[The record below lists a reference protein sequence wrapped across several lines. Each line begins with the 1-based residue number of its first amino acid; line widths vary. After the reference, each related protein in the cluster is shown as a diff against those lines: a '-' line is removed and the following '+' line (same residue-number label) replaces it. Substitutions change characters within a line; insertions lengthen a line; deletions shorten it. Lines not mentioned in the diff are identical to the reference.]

1 MEATKTTSEALV
13 FDAKALPIVAKYI
26 AQKDPREYLKGIHVR
41 PHPHGGLYIV
51 GTNGHQMAIWHDPHG
66 HCDQERILKVTP
78 GLVAACK
85 KRRRR
90 AIPYDIRVHYE
101 NGRLVVAEWNTF
113 DGKAND
119 GWAPKAVNELYV
131 QAGVADID
139 GKYPDM
145 WRAIPKDDE
154 VVPGL
159 HSPINARYL
168 KRLAETAVEAGPRS
182 IWENGWGVAFHYT
195 KGTDGKGCVLTRVD
209 GVPNL
214 LIITMPLLT
223 DQAPATATPESF
235 IRPAIFDTPVA
246 PAA

>member
-1 MEATKTTSEALV
+1 MEATNTTSEALV

-41 PHPHGGLYIV
+41 PHPQGGLYIV

-90 AIPYDIRVHYE
+90 AIPYDVRVHYE

-113 DGKAND
+113 DGKANG
-119 GWAPKAVNELYV
+119 GWAPKAVTELHI
-131 QAGVADID
+131 QAGIADMD

-145 WRAIPKDDE
+145 WRVIPKDDE

-159 HSPINARYL
+159 HSPINAAYL
-168 KRLAETAVEAGPRS
+168 KQIAETALEASGCMLSNKR
-182 IWENGWGVAFHYT
+182 WGVAYHYT
-195 KGTDGKGCVLTRVD
+195 KGTDGYGCVLTRVD
-209 GVPNL
+209 GVPSL
-214 LIITMPLLT
+214 LIITMPIRT
-223 DQAPATATPESF
+223 NPAPAAATPESF
-235 IRPAIFDTPVA
+235 VRPSTF
-246 PAA
+246 

>member
-41 PHPHGGLYIV
+41 PHPQGGLYIV

-113 DGKAND
+113 DGKAD
-119 GWAPKAVNELYV
+119 GKMPEAVNELHI
-131 QAGVADID
+131 QAGIADMD

-145 WRAIPKDDE
+145 WRVIPKDDE
-154 VVPGL
+154 VLPGL
-159 HSPINARYL
+159 HSPINAAYL
-168 KRLAETAVEAGPRS
+168 KKIAETALEASVTVLSNKR
-182 IWENGWGVAFHYT
+182 WGVAYHYT
-195 KGTDGKGCVLTRVD
+195 KGTDGHGCVLTRVD

-214 LIITMPLLT
+214 LIITMPIRT
-223 DQAPATATPESF
+223 NPQPDKATPEGF
-235 IRPAIFDTPVA
+235 VRPGIFETPAA